1 MRRRPSWL
9 IHAVCRHASNGGLPA
24 STRHDDGS
32 RFTGTAWI
40 WYDRSSARSTAST
53 TGAATQSEAERRC
66 MQPMAHAWAMRQGAR
81 RGWPWAGNAA
91 SGCASPDGGTMHAD
105 ERVDIAIGHRGG
117 RGLRCTCMELGRVL
131 DTCIAAKAIAPM
143 SRIADCATS
152 SCTATTRL
160 SFPRLPASR
169 PSAHYTT
176 QRARLQLPALPICVQ
191 LPWWPPPKLSGQALV
206 WSLGQLLSP

>member
-1 MRRRPSWL
+1 MLWRDTAAAGGIQAEVSGAAMMPLDRRMRRRPSWL

-91 SGCASPDGGTMHAD
+91 SGCASPDGGTMHAC

-117 RGLRCTCMELGRVL
+117 REGC
-131 DTCIAAKAIAPM
+131 AAPAWSWGA
-143 SRIADCATS
+143 S
-152 SCTATTRL
+152 SIH
-160 SFPRLPASR
+160 ASR
-169 PSAHYTT
+169 P
-176 QRARLQLPALPICVQ
+176 RP
-191 LPWWPPPKLSGQALV
+191 
-206 WSLGQLLSP
+206 

>member
-1 MRRRPSWL
+1 VHAANGAHLSDMTGRAARMALGGQCGFGMRLPRRRDDACMRARRYRHRPSGRQRAAL
-9 IHAVCRHASNGGLPA
+9 HLH
-24 STRHDDGS
+24 
-32 RFTGTAWI
+32 
-40 WYDRSSARSTAST
+40 
-53 TGAATQSEAERRC
+53 GA
-66 MQPMAHAWAMRQGAR
+66 GAR
-81 RGWPWAGNAA
+81 PRY
-91 SGCASPDGGTMHAD
+91 M
-105 ERVDIAIGHRGG
+105 HRGQDHSAHVSD
-117 RGLRCTCMELGRVL
+117 RRL
-131 DTCIAAKAIAPM
+131 
-143 SRIADCATS
+143 ATS